1 MIRNL
6 VLVSLFS
13 IALMGCSQD
22 SVESKYSLLDGGSI
36 DLAAS
41 PKLVFINYWAVWCAP
56 CRKEIPEF
64 NEFAHEYADQV
75 TVLGVNFDGSQGDV
89 LRAEMAKL
97 GIEFPSLVA
106 DPRSIWGLEPV
117 AVLPETLVIST
128 DGKLLHRMIGPQ
140 TIEALEALL

>member
-64 NEFAHEYADQV
+64 NEFAHEHADQV

>member
-1 MIRNL
+1 MTRNL

-64 NEFAHEYADQV
+64 NEFAHEHADQV

>member
-1 MIRNL
+1 MTRNL

-22 SVESKYSLLDGGSI
+22 SVESKFSLLDGGSI

-64 NEFAHEYADQV
+64 NEFAHEHADQV

>member
-1 MIRNL
+1 
-6 VLVSLFS
+6 
-13 IALMGCSQD
+13 
-22 SVESKYSLLDGGSI
+22 LDGGSI

-64 NEFAHEYADQV
+64 NEFAHEHAEQV
-75 TVLGVNFDGSQGDV
+75 TVLGVNFDDSQGEL
-89 LRAEMAKL
+89 LRTEMAKL
-97 GIEFPSLVA
+97 GIEFSALLA
-106 DPRSIWGLEPV
+106 DPRSMWGLEPV

>member
-22 SVESKYSLLDGGSI
+22 SVESKFSLLDGGSI

-64 NEFAHEYADQV
+64 NEFAHEHADQV

>member
-1 MIRNL
+1 M
-6 VLVSLFS
+6 
-13 IALMGCSQD
+13 ALMGCTQD
-22 SVESKYSLLDGGSI
+22 SAESKYELLDGGSI

-64 NEFAHEYADQV
+64 NEFAHEHAEQV
-75 TVLGVNFDGSQGDV
+75 TVLGVNFDDSQGEL
-89 LRAEMAKL
+89 LRTEMAKL
-97 GIEFPSLVA
+97 GIEFPALLA
-106 DPRSIWGLEPV
+106 DPRSMWGLEPV

-140 TIEALEALL
+140 TIEALEALKSFNAINLGV

>member
-1 MIRNL
+1 MIKKL
-6 VLVSLFS
+6 VLISLLLTGL
-13 IALMGCSQD
+13 AGCTQD
-22 SVESKYSLLDGGSI
+22 SSESQYLLLDGDTI

-64 NEFAHEYADQV
+64 NEFAHQYADRV
-75 TVLGVNFDGSQGDV
+75 TILGVNFDNSQGDT
-89 LRAEMAKL
+89 LRTEMAKL
-97 GIEFPSLVA
+97 GVEFPALLS
-106 DPRSIWGLEPV
+106 DPRGMWNLDPV

-140 TIEALEALL
+140 TMEALEALL

>member
-36 DLAAS
+36 DLAVS

-64 NEFAHEYADQV
+64 NEFAHEHADQV